1 MKTITKIAIITLTIG
16 WFPFMWVCAFGVHQS
31 DDVRIGI
38 FMSGLFICLVGTMI
52 SLAGVFGNNSFW
64 LSLKGLDEKVK
75 SYDDAKKAY
84 QLAEK
89 RLITTA
95 LELER
100 DKAKYQNTKE
110 DDTIIHLET
119 CVWQKDIKKR
129 TVKTVYEISSE
140 RDYGNSRR
148 YKHPETQ
155 EEAIDI
161 AIKKTTD
168 CGEYNDYHNSQSEVI
183 TKVTTIREIVRIIK
197 PEEKI

>member
-1 MKTITKIAIITLTIG
+1 MKTITRIAIITLTIG

-38 FMSGLFICLVGTMI
+38 FMSGLFICLSASMI
-52 SLAGVFGNNSFW
+52 SLAGVFGNNAFW

-75 SYDDAKKAY
+75 AYDDAKKVY

-100 DKAKYQNTKE
+100 DKAKYQNTSE
-110 DDTIIHLET
+110 DDTIIHLKT
-119 CVWQKDIKKR
+119 CVWNKDIKKR
-129 TVKTVYEISSE
+129 TVNTVYEISTE
-140 RDYGNSRR
+140 KDYGNSRSSEL
-148 YKHPETQ
+148 PENE
-155 EEAIDI
+155 EEAIKI
-161 AIKKTTD
+161 ATKKRTD
-168 CGEYNDYHNSQSEVI
+168 CGNYNDYHNSQSEVI
-183 TKVTTIREIVRIIK
+183 TKITTIREIVRIIT